1 MMKINT
7 EKTELEK
14 KDELCI
20 DTVLDTKEGRWL
32 FMRLMEITGFY
43 QPSFN
48 AEPVKMAYQE
58 GKRAIGQY
66 LLYELTRT
74 EDRISKK
81 QLAENEYMA
90 EKKILNKEV

>member
-1 MMKINT
+1 MRK
-7 EKTELEK
+7 EQSLTELEK

-20 DTVLDTKEGRWL
+20 DTVLATKEGRWL
-32 FMRLMEITGFY
+32 FMRLMEVTGFY
-43 QPSFN
+43 QSSYN
-48 AEPVKMAYQE
+48 TDVTKMSYQE

-74 EDRISKK
+74 EDRITKK

-90 EKKILNKEV
+90 EKKILSKEV

>member
-1 MMKINT
+1 MIK
-7 EKTELEK
+7 EQPLTELEK

-20 DTVLDTKEGRWL
+20 DTVLATKEGRWL
-32 FMRLMEITGFY
+32 FMRLMEVTGFY
-43 QPSFN
+43 QSSYN
-48 AEPVKMAYQE
+48 TDVTKMSYQE

-74 EDRISKK
+74 EDRITKK
-81 QLAENEYMA
+81 QLAENEYMT

>member
-1 MMKINT
+1 MRK
-7 EKTELEK
+7 EQSLTELEK

-20 DTVLDTKEGRWL
+20 DTVLATKEGRWL
-32 FMRLMEITGFY
+32 FMRLMEVTGFY

-48 AEPVKMAYQE
+48 ADPVKMAYQE
-58 GKRAIGQY
+58 GKRAVGQY

-74 EDRISKK
+74 EDRITKK
-81 QLAENEYMA
+81 QLAENEYIT